1 MRVTQIVFCKVASRE
16 PPIRDRNGIV
26 EYDILMNDLAQ

>member
-1 MRVTQIVFCKVASRE
+1 MRVTQAAFCKVASHE
-16 PPIRDRNGIV
+16 PHIRGRNGIV